1 MASEAEIRTIE
12 TISTLNLQQQI
23 ARLQALLEASHK
35 IHSTIEL
42 DGVLRAVLQI
52 AVRELE
58 MAGAFF
64 TVFPFSYGTIH
75 PRFLLNPP
83 SSDPKR
89 GCFRFPLLDHNG
101 QTLTEMVVLTRDC
114 APLSLYE
121 QDFLENLA
129 IQAAVAIENAR
140 YHERTLD
147 LERVQRDLSFARDI
161 QRSLLPQTMPSLP
174 GYSLAGRSQTCF
186 EVGGDYLDV
195 ISLDSG
201 ELLVVVADVAGKGLA
216 SALVGS
222 AFRSGFRAIAN
233 SGMSLVEM
241 ATHMNGLR
249 YSEGEESR
257 RRYVTAA
264 FVRLNAENHSL
275 EVVNA
280 GHNPGFLVKPG
291 QQPVMIEASGTPI
304 GMLPFANYSLE
315 KYVVEEKAKLLL
327 YTDGLTEVFR
337 DDEEFGQERL
347 LHSFQSCRSSD
358 AGTVLDLLWHTLDE
372 FSSEE
377 SQSDDMT
384 AFVLERLA

>member
-1 MASEAEIRTIE
+1 ME
-12 TISTLNLQQQI
+12 TISTLDLQQQI
-23 ARLQALLEASHK
+23 ARLQALLDASHK

-52 AVRELE
+52 IVRELE

-64 TVFPFSYGTIH
+64 TAFPFSYGSIH

-89 GCFRFPLLDHNG
+89 GCFRFPLLDHKG
-101 QTLTEMVVLTRDC
+101 VLLTEMVVLTRDS

-129 IQAAVAIENAR
+129 MQAAVAIENAR

-147 LERVQRDLSFARDI
+147 LERVQRDLSCARDI
-161 QRSLLPQTMPSLP
+161 QRSLLPQSMPRVL
-174 GYSLAGRSQTCF
+174 GYSIAARSQTCF
-186 EVGGDYLDV
+186 EVGGDYLDL
-195 ISLDSG
+195 IPLPSG
-201 ELLVVVADVAGKGLA
+201 ELLIVVADVAGKGLA

-241 ATHMNGLR
+241 ATHMNALQHG
-249 YSEGEESR
+249 EGEESR
-257 RRYVTAA
+257 RRYVTAT
-264 FVRLNAENHSL
+264 FLRLNASTHIVEA
-275 EVVNA
+275 VNA
-280 GHNPGFLVKPG
+280 GHNPGFLVQNTKN
-291 QQPVMIEASGTPI
+291 PVLIEASGTPI
-304 GMLPFANYSLE
+304 GMLPFSSYSSE
-315 KYVVEEKAKLLL
+315 KYVLEEKAKLLL

-337 DDEEFGQERL
+337 DDEEFGQDRL
-347 LHSFQSCRSSD
+347 LQTFRNCRSAD
-358 AGTVLDLLWHTLDE
+358 ADSVLDSIWHALDA
-372 FSSEE
+372 FSSEQ

-384 AFVLERLA
+384 AFVLERQA

>member
-1 MASEAEIRTIE
+1 MEQV
-12 TISTLNLQQQI
+12 STLDLQQQI

-42 DGVLRAVLQI
+42 DSVLRSVLQI
-52 AVRELE
+52 TVRELE

-64 TVFPFSYGTIH
+64 TAFPFSYGSIH

-101 QTLTEMVVLTRDC
+101 VVLTEMVVLTRDS

-129 IQAAVAIENAR
+129 MQAAVAIENAR

-147 LERVQRDLSFARDI
+147 LERVQRDLSCARDI
-161 QRSLLPQTMPSLP
+161 QRSLLPQSMPSVP
-174 GYSLAGRSQTCF
+174 GYSIAGRSQTCF
-186 EVGGDYLDV
+186 EVGGDYLDL
-195 ISLDSG
+195 IALPSG
-201 ELLVVVADVAGKGLA
+201 ELLIVVADVAGKGLA

-222 AFRSGFRAIAN
+222 SFRSGFRAIAN
-233 SGMSLVEM
+233 SDMTLVDM
-241 ATHMNGLR
+241 AAHMNTLH
-249 YSEGEESR
+249 YAEGEESR
-257 RRYVTAA
+257 RRYVTAT
-264 FVRLNAENHSL
+264 FLRLDTQNHTL
-275 EVVNA
+275 EAVNA
-280 GHNPGFLVKPG
+280 GHNPGFLVHAGNKPTL
-291 QQPVMIEASGTPI
+291 IEASGTPI
-304 GMLPFANYSLE
+304 GMLPFSNYRSE
-315 KYVVEEKAKLLL
+315 KYVLEEKAKLLL

-337 DDEEFGQERL
+337 DEEEFGQERL
-347 LHSFQSCRSSD
+347 LQAFRNCRSRNAND
-358 AGTVLDLLWHTLDE
+358 VLDSLWHALDA

-384 AFVLERLA
+384 AFVLERQE

>member
-1 MASEAEIRTIE
+1 ME
-12 TISTLNLQQQI
+12 TISTLDLQQQI

-52 AVRELE
+52 VVRELE

-64 TVFPFSYGTIH
+64 TAFPFSYGSIH
-75 PRFLLNPP
+75 PRYLLNPP

-101 QTLTEMVVLTRDC
+101 RTLTEMVVLTRDS

-121 QDFLENLA
+121 QDFLDNLA
-129 IQAAVAIENAR
+129 MQAAVAIENAR

-147 LERVQRDLSFARDI
+147 LERVQRDLSCARDI
-161 QRSLLPQTMPSLP
+161 QRSLLPQAMPSVP
-174 GYSLAGRSQTCF
+174 GYSIAARSQTCF
-186 EVGGDYLDV
+186 EVGGDYLDL
-195 ISLDSG
+195 IPLPSG
-201 ELLVVVADVAGKGLA
+201 DLLVVVADVAGKGLA

-222 AFRSGFRAIAN
+222 SFRSGFRAIAN
-233 SGMSLVEM
+233 SDMSLVEM
-241 ATHMNGLR
+241 ATHMNELHHA
-249 YSEGEESR
+249 EGEESR
-257 RRYVTAA
+257 RRYVTAT
-264 FVRLNAENHSL
+264 FLRVDTRNHEL

-280 GHNPGFLVKPG
+280 GHNPGFLVHASRKP
-291 QQPVMIEASGTPI
+291 VLIEASGTPI
-304 GMLPFANYSLE
+304 GMLPFCNYSSE
-315 KYVVEEKAKLLL
+315 KYALEEKAKLLL

-337 DDEEFGQERL
+337 DGEEFGQDRL
-347 LHSFQSCRSSD
+347 LETFRNCRNTD
-358 AGTVLDLLWHTLDE
+358 ASGVLDSLWHALDA

-384 AFVLERLA
+384 AFVLERRA